1 VIDFPMDGAPS
12 NGCSTTT
19 ILARPFIEP
28 DAARAPS
35 TPSHLASKGSLAVL
49 GCFDNPLSLL
59 KRLLPRGKY

>member
-1 VIDFPMDGAPS
+1 MDGAPS

-35 TPSHLASKGSLAVL
+35 TPSHLGSKGSLAFL
-49 GCFDNPLSLL
+49 DWFANPLTLL
-59 KRLLPRGKY
+59 KPGSWKGVSTDR